1 MPEKARWTGLSLYQ
15 KLLCSVYVNTI
26 KPMAIQNGYS
36 LPWAATAGRTL
47 ISQHDKTNHWLNQQM
62 KKLLPTHYFLLTI
75 TLP

>member
-1 MPEKARWTGLSLYQ
+1 M
-15 KLLCSVYVNTI
+15 
-26 KPMAIQNGYS
+26 
-36 LPWAATAGRTL
+36 AGRTL